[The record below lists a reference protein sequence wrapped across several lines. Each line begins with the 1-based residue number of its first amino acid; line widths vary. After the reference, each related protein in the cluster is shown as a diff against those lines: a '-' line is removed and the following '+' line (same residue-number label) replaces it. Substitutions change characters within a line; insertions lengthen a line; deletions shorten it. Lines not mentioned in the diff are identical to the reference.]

1 MPYVISA
8 NTFRF
13 PVQQIMKVYS
23 WFFIIISLAELVFS
37 AGYVLLRMKWD
48 KILLWGFLIYLIAM
62 MAGYISL
69 RIERY
74 NKKKK
79 ALLDSLPE

>member
-74 NKKKK
+74 NKKEK
-79 ALLDSLPE
+79 AMLDSLPE

>member
-74 NKKKK
+74 NKKNK
-79 ALLDSLPE
+79 AMLDSLPE